1 MKGFQ
6 ATGIRIKELDNKVKT
21 ASEKCEG
28 RTEKGREFK
37 VTENTTGLKTR
48 SEVH

>member
-21 ASEKCEG
+21 ASEKC
-28 RTEKGREFK
+28 KGEQRN
-37 VTENTTGLKTR
+37 VENSKLQRILQG
-48 SEVH
+48 